1 MIIFGYPLRDWLVAF
16 AGALLALAFGI
27 VYVDLLILVLGGM

>member
-16 AGALLALAFGI
+16 AGALAALAFGI
-27 VYVDLLILVLGGM
+27 VYVDLLILVLGG